1 MRAAIITH
9 HGDPEC
15 LTVEDVDVPAPRP
28 GHLLV
33 RVEAAG
39 LNFHDVIERR
49 SGYPG
54 RPEPPLRT
62 GLEGAGTVTAV
73 GDGVTEVSV
82 GERVMWGAADGSHAE
97 VVEVPESA
105 AIPIP
110 DWLDVVQ
117 AAAVCSQGLTAHYL
131 SSSLRD
137 LAAGD
142 TTLVWAA
149 AGGVG
154 RLLTQM
160 LSARGVRVLAATSTA
175 EKAAVA
181 QEAGAERTARYV
193 DVTSA
198 VREFT
203 DGTGVDVVYDGIGA
217 PTFDT
222 SLAAVRT
229 RGLLVV
235 YGRAG
240 GQVPPVDLFRL
251 SSAGSVQL
259 VRPRFVD
266 FVASRHELL
275 GRAKDLFGW
284 IEKGVVT
291 ARVDTTFTLDE
302 IAEAHRLLESRA
314 VIGKV
319 VILPA
324 RHSAS

>member
-1 MRAAIITH
+1 MRAAFITR
-9 HGDPEC
+9 HGDPEN
-15 LTVEDVDVPAPRP
+15 LSVEDVDVPVPRP
-28 GHLLV
+28 GHVLV

-54 RPEPPLRT
+54 QPDPPLRT

-73 GDGVTEVSV
+73 GEGVTEVAA
-82 GERVMWGAADGSHAE
+82 GERVMWGAAGGSHAE

-110 DWLDVVQ
+110 DRLDSVQ

-131 SSSLRD
+131 ASSLRD
-137 LAAGD
+137 LTAGD
-142 TTLVWAA
+142 TALVWAA

-154 RLLTQM
+154 RLLTQV
-160 LSARGVRVLAATSTA
+160 LSGKGVRVLAATSTA

-181 QEAGAERTARYV
+181 QEAGAERVALYA
-193 DVTSA
+193 DVPSA
-198 VREFT
+198 VKDFT

-251 SSAGSVQL
+251 SGAGSVQL
-259 VRPRFVD
+259 VRPRFAD
-266 FVASRHELL
+266 FVASRSELL
-275 GRAKDLFGW
+275 ARAKDLIGW
-284 IEKGVVT
+284 LDKGVVT
-291 ARVDTTFTLDE
+291 ARVDATFTLDE
-302 IAEAHRLLESRA
+302 IAEAHRLLESRT

-324 RHSAS
+324 

>member
-1 MRAAIITH
+1 MRAAVITR
-9 HGDPEC
+9 HGEPEC
-15 LTVEDVDVPAPRP
+15 VTVEDVDVPLPRP
-28 GHLLV
+28 GHILV
-33 RVEAAG
+33 GVEAAG

-54 RPEPPLRT
+54 QSEPPLRT

-73 GDGVTEVSV
+73 GDGVTDVSV
-82 GERVMWGAADGSHAE
+82 GERVMWGAANGSHAE

-105 AIPIP
+105 AVPIP
-110 DWLDVVQ
+110 DWLDTVQ

-131 SSSLRD
+131 STSLRD

-142 TTLVWAA
+142 TALVWAA

-154 RLLTQM
+154 RLLTQI
-160 LSARGVRVLAATSTA
+160 LSVKGARVLAATSTA

-181 QEAGAERTARYV
+181 QEAGAERVALYA
-193 DVTSA
+193 DVPSA
-198 VREFT
+198 VKDFT

-251 SSAGSVQL
+251 SGAGSVQL
-259 VRPRFVD
+259 VRPRFAD
-266 FVASRHELL
+266 FVASRSELL
-275 GRAKDLFGW
+275 GRAKDLIGW
-284 IEKGVVT
+284 LDKGVVT
-291 ARVDTTFTLDE
+291 ARVDATFTLDE
-302 IAEAHRLLESRA
+302 IAEAHRLLESRT

-319 VILPA
+319 VILP
-324 RHSAS
+324 S

>member
-1 MRAAIITH
+1 MRAAVISH

-15 LTVEDVDVPAPRP
+15 LTVEEVDVPVPSP
-28 GHLLV
+28 GHVLV

-54 RPEPPLRT
+54 QPEPPLRT
-62 GLEGAGTVTAV
+62 GLEGAGTVTDV
-73 GDGVTEVSV
+73 GEGVTEVSV
-82 GERVMWGAADGSHAE
+82 GDRVMWGAANGSHAE

-110 DWLDVVQ
+110 DWLDSIQ

-131 SSSLRD
+131 ASSLRD

-142 TTLVWAA
+142 TALVWAA

-154 RLLTQM
+154 RLLTQV
-160 LSARGVRVLAATSTA
+160 LSAKGVRVLAATSTA
-175 EKAAVA
+175 EKSAVA
-181 QEAGAERTARYV
+181 KEAGAERITPYA
-193 DVTSA
+193 DVLSA
-198 VREFT
+198 VDEFT
-203 DGTGVDVVYDGIGA
+203 DGTGLDVVYDGIGA

-251 SSAGSVQL
+251 SGAGSVQL
-259 VRPRFVD
+259 VRPRFMD
-266 FVASRHELL
+266 FVTSRHELL
-275 GRAKDLFGW
+275 GRAKDLLGW

-291 ARVDTTFTLDE
+291 ARVDITLTLDE

-324 RHSAS
+324 RRLAL

>member
-1 MRAAIITH
+1 MRAAFISR
-9 HGDPEC
+9 HGGPEC
-15 LTVEDVDVPAPRP
+15 LTVQDLDDPVPRP
-28 GHLLV
+28 GHVLV
-33 RVEAAG
+33 RAEAAG

-54 RPEPPLRT
+54 RPQPPLRT
-62 GLEGAGTVTAV
+62 GLEGAGTITAV
-73 GDGVTEVSV
+73 GDRVTEVFV
-82 GERVMWGAADGSHAE
+82 GQRVMWGAAEGSHAQ

-110 DWLDVVQ
+110 DWLDAVQ

-137 LAAGD
+137 LAAGA
-142 TTLVWAA
+142 TALVWAA

-160 LSARGVRVLAATSTA
+160 LSAKGVRVLAATSTD

-181 QEAGAERTARYV
+181 QEAGAERTARYA
-193 DVTSA
+193 DVLSA

-275 GRAKDLFGW
+275 ERAKDLFGW

-291 ARVDTTFTLDE
+291 ARVDTTFPLDE

-319 VILPA
+319 VILPDRRA
-324 RHSAS
+324 AP